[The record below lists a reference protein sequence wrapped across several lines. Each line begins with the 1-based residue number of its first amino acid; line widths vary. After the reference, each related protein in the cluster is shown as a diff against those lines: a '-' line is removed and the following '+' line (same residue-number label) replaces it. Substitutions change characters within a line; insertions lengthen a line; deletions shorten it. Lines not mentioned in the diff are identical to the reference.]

1 MEIVLEVFGDFACFT
16 PSWGKVERTTY
27 PFPTP
32 SAARGILSAVYSKP
46 VEFYWQVDRIEVL
59 RPIRYMAFKRNEV
72 KDKVKDKP
80 LYTDEDRTQR
90 QTLALCDVRY
100 RIAAHIVPQPGFEQ
114 RQKSLEEQAL
124 RRIQNGKCFYQPS
137 LGMREFV
144 AYFEESDGLT
154 LPIPVDLDAG
164 LMLYDVFDL
173 HQCVVTKKA
182 QPKPSLFHA
191 VMRQGVIEV
200 PPYDSPEVLKGV
212 APC

>member
-1 MEIVLEVFGDFACFT
+1 M
-16 PSWGKVERTTY
+16 
-27 PFPTP
+27 
-32 SAARGILSAVYSKP
+32 
-46 VEFYWQVDRIEVL
+46 L

-72 KDKVKDKP
+72 KSKVKDKP

-124 RRIQNGKCFYQPS
+124 RRIRGGKCFHQPA
-137 LGMREFV
+137 LGLREFV

-154 LPIPVDLDAG
+154 PPIPVDLDAG

-173 HQCVVTKKA
+173 HQCAVTKKA